1 MALGLLLLAAALCL
15 TGYNIYESKKAELV
29 SSDAIIKIK
38 EIIEQT
44 EVSDSKLEEEI
55 PIYERFP
62 NKEMS
67 VVEVDGRQYI
77 GILEIPEKGLSLPV
91 QAGEWSYSKLRCSPC
106 RYEGSIYKDN
116 MVIAGHNYSSHF
128 SKIKSLEVGSE
139 VRFTDVEGNTFY
151 YEVGW
156 IEILEP
162 PQVKKMIDAEEWD
175 LSLFTC
181 TYGGRERVTVRCI
194 RENKSF

>member
-44 EVSDSKLEEEI
+44 EVSDSKLEEEV

-62 NKEMS
+62 NKEMP
-67 VVEVDGRQYI
+67 VVEVDGRKYI
-77 GILEIPEKGLSLPV
+77 GLLEIPEKGLSLPV
-91 QAGEWSYSKLRCSPC
+91 QAGEWDYSKLRCSPC

-139 VRFTDVEGNTFY
+139 VRFIDVEENTFY

-156 IEILEP
+156 IEILKP
-162 PQVKKMIDAEEWD
+162 SQVEKMIDDKDWD

-181 TYGGRERVTVRCI
+181 TYGGTERATVRCI
-194 RENKSF
+194 RKNKSF